1 MINGSFCDRDSAQP
15 YAPDLSDQDSQ
26 YAPTPGYYNET
37 LHSHFEFSPTP
48 DRYPQGSPVASICA
62 PQETPRLLQV
72 GEWEASRPDD
82 EFPPTFIRYTIEW
95 KVKVNNRF
103 RWEDTIKNV
112 TLTPSAYWPSV
123 LRSKLENVLQER
135 IPRSRRVR
143 SDGTL
148 VVMSVNDRK
157 HKNEKFW
164 FKSLDIDWTAVEEQL
179 ITWGKLHTRGKEL
192 RVIITFNYTEDDNLF
207 RSAPGRGEKRGK
219 SSVTKRMLGERDAQ
233 LDAEEHVSG
242 EQSIWRAVYSL
253 MRCPLPSCHL
263 GPHCWQDPHG
273 KKHYQLRTHHLKRLI
288 AYVDA
293 GGVLECQDDVPDAV
307 REELYMEEQQKME
320 HSQSKNN
327 TSLTPGNCPPIN
339 INFIGGQSSI
349 QPAAVDCIPQSEMSS
364 HQKQHRFILL
374 TIDGPRDVAVKE
386 YSAWQETNVI
396 DENLRAQF
404 QLACDVTLANGLDL
418 EQIHEDQNP
427 EFFVQ
432 EGIAVDRKS
441 VV

>member
-15 YAPDLSDQDSQ
+15 YAPNLSDQYSQ

-37 LHSHFEFSPTP
+37 LHSHFEFSPSP

-103 RWEDTIKNV
+103 RWEGTIKIV

-123 LRSKLENVLQER
+123 LRPKLENVLQER

-164 FKSLDIDWTAVEEQL
+164 
-179 ITWGKLHTRGKEL
+179 
-192 RVIITFNYTEDDNLF
+192 
-207 RSAPGRGEKRGK
+207 SAAGRGEKRGK

-293 GGVLECQDDVPDAV
+293 GGVLECQDDVPDAI

-327 TSLTPGNCPPIN
+327 KSLTPGNCPPIN
-339 INFIGGQSSI
+339 INFMGGQSSI

-364 HQKQHRFILL
+364 HQKRHRFILL

-418 EQIHEDQNP
+418 EQILEDQNP

-432 EGIAVDRKS
+432 EGIAVGIARRFVGDIIKWVGEIRNQ
-441 VV
+441 